1 LIINEIH
8 TTKHIIYIEGHATEA
23 CDKGLLNTYY
33 NIGRAKHH
41 LTKIYLS
48 ITNWMVALN
57 VVVSPKTICLGGK
70 RNLDLVKRRDL
81 TREEKKKL
89 GFCAMCL
96 TVR

>member
-1 LIINEIH
+1 VHLNPGAK
-8 TTKHIIYIEGHATEA
+8 TPLPKHIIYIEGHATEA

-41 LTKIYLS
+41 LT
-48 ITNWMVALN
+48 NWMVALN

-70 RNLDLVKRRDL
+70 RNLDLVKRQDL